1 MKRKIILFSALGTL
15 ITGMTVCAASG
26 VAYFRK
32 QTDAFSSR
40 AAAVPNDGDAYD
52 LWCNSWSKPGHVY
65 FHYNRGAGKSDYNDF
80 CLWIW
85 NNDNDTAGTLWAYGG
100 AETVSSTLKLVPM
113 STHWMTKSE
122 LGLDG
127 GNVTHVDDYGVI
139 CDVDMTKTLY
149 EGKKKIK
156 EGQPEPANVVC
167 DYEECEDLGFLFP
180 KIDSMNGSSHWTSDG
195 GRDND
200 IPDWA
205 DSKNKRTITGGT
217 TEHIFLASGTL
228 DEYAYFAGSG
238 IPQVKINPMDTDTT
252 GNYSSKTE
260 TVNDGSYA
268 ESKTSESFKDLGVG
282 YQIFV
287 ASFRDSN
294 GDGIGDIRG
303 IIDSLDYLKDL
314 GVEVLWLTPIQQCES
329 YHGYDISDYYAVD
342 PKFGTTEDYRELIFT
357 AHQKGM
363 KVLMDLVLNHTSKNN
378 VWFKKSQ
385 WAVNSGVPGTE
396 NDNTGIN
403 WRNVYT
409 WKFETDQVWR
419 ADRTADG
426 HNIAKTDGLPTYR
439 KVSVKEFAED
449 PYGPSWY
456 KDGESK
462 YYYYGKFG
470 SGMPEINYE
479 CNDTRKLVID
489 MAKYWLSFGLDGYR
503 LDAVKHIYM
512 RDEVD
517 NIGSDIIMTDVGQKT
532 AYDEEKGQYIT
543 QPYDYSSDLTKNIK
557 FWKQFS
563 NELKKVYPEC
573 FLVGENFDG
582 YGTRM
587 AGYYQ
592 GLDSQ
597 FDFSNYYHVNEWIY
611 GKVGGATMYKA
622 GTDGAGNP
630 TGQVSET
637 YDPFRSMSNN
647 LTITVDEKPYSVP
660 GGHRPDF
667 INGAFTSNH
676 DVMRAINQANGS
688 DAISTAGS
696 AEELGRAK
704 VHAAI
709 TLLNPGI
716 SWIYYGDEVG
726 MSSNTN
732 THVDEYGNENNMDIW
747 YRQPFM
753 WNDVSLRPKLKVGI
767 YDFKYDPHNKKLSDD
782 GKGITI
788 SNGTYSSTNEMY
800 QFYKDL
806 IALKKLYP
814 KGAQLSFHEYT
825 STNILVM
832 DVMDANFTVKMKIF
846 VHVGKGDE
854 SYNINL
860 DSSFHKVAQINHSG
874 TIDNHNDITDK
885 YSVIAFSK

>member
-26 VAYFRK
+26 AAYLKK
-32 QTDAFSSR
+32 QTDAFSTR
-40 AAAVPNDGDAYD
+40 ATAVPTDGDAYD
-52 LWCNSWSKPGHVY
+52 SWCNSWSQPGHVY
-65 FHYNRGAGKSDYNDF
+65 FHYNRGAGKTDYSDF

-85 NNDNDTAGTLWAYGG
+85 NDDTDTAGTLWAYSGT
-100 AETVSSTLKLVPM
+100 ENVSSTLKLVPM
-113 STHWMTKSE
+113 STHWMTDAE
-122 LGLDG
+122 CGLE
-127 GNVTHVDDYGVI
+127 GNATHIDNYGVI
-139 CDVDMTKTLY
+139 CDVDLTKTLY

-156 EGQPEPANVVC
+156 EGQPEPANVQC
-167 DYEECEDLGFLFP
+167 NYDDCTDLGFLFP

-200 IPDWA
+200 IWDWKE
-205 DSKNKRTITGGT
+205 DQNWRTITGGK

-228 DEYAYFAGSG
+228 DEFAYYAGSG
-238 IPQVKINPMDTDTT
+238 IPKVKINPMDTDTT

-260 TVNDGSYA
+260 VVNDGGYGV
-268 ESKTSESFKDLGVG
+268 SKTSDSFKDLGVG

-294 GDGIGDIRG
+294 GDGIGDLRG
-303 IIDSLDYLKDL
+303 VIDSLDYLKDL
-314 GVEVLWLTPIQQCES
+314 GIEVLWLTPIQKCES

-342 PKFGTTEDYRELIFT
+342 PKFGTVDDYRELIFK
-357 AHQKGM
+357 AHQKGI

-396 NDNTGIN
+396 NDGTGIN

-409 WKFETDQVWR
+409 WKYETDQVWR
-419 ADRTADG
+419 ANRTADG
-426 HNIAKTDGLPTYR
+426 HGIAKGADGLPIYQ

-517 NIGSDIIMTDVGQKT
+517 NIGSDIIMTDVGQKE
-532 AYDEEKGQYIT
+532 AYDEEKGQRIV

-563 NELKKVYPEC
+563 NELKAVYPEC

-597 FDFSNYYHVNEWIY
+597 FDFSNFYHIREWIY
-611 GKVGGATMYKA
+611 EKEGGATMYKGAA
-622 GTDGAGNP
+622 GQA
-630 TGQVSET
+630 SET
-637 YDPFRSMSNN
+637 YDPFSAKTDN
-647 LTITVDEKPYSVP
+647 LTITVDEKNYTVP
-660 GGHRPDF
+660 GGYRPDF

-676 DVMRAINQANGS
+676 DVMRAINQVNGS
-688 DAISTAGS
+688 DNVTGS
-696 AEELGRAK
+696 ATELGKAK

-709 TLLNPGI
+709 TLLSRGL
-716 SWIYYGDEVG
+716 SWIYYGDELG

-732 THVDEYGNENNMDIW
+732 THIDTYFNENNMDIW

-753 WNDVSLRPKLKVGI
+753 WNDASKRPDLKVGI
-767 YDFKYDPHNKKLSDD
+767 YHFTYDTHNKALSDA
-782 GKGITI
+782 GKGITEN
-788 SNGTYSSTNEMY
+788 NGTYTSTNEMY
-800 QFYKDL
+800 DFYKQL

-814 KGAQLSFHEYT
+814 KDARLSFHEYT
-825 STNILVM
+825 SQNVLVM
-832 DVMDANFTVKMKIF
+832 DVSDKDGNLKMKIF
-846 VHVGKGDE
+846 VNVGKEDS

-860 DSSFHKVAQINHSG
+860 EDSFHKVAQINHSG
-874 TIDNHNDITDK
+874 TVNNHDNITDR